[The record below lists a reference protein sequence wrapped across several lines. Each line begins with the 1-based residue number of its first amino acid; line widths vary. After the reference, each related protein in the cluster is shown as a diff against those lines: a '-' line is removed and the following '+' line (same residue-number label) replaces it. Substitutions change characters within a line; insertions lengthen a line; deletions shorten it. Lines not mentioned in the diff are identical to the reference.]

1 VLVLRAVKPGKKN
14 FSNKNKVTSMSK
26 FAIAGVLSVISAVLI
41 FGYQAISSVMGP
53 KAFYKNILLMDVLDK
68 NIIAWIDGIS
78 SENMYNIADYIITT
92 PLYLIFI
99 VVGVTLLIISSFRWH

>member
-1 VLVLRAVKPGKKN
+1 
-14 FSNKNKVTSMSK
+14 MSK
-26 FAIAGVLSVISAVLI
+26 FAIAGVLSVIAAGLV

-78 SENMYNIADYIITT
+78 SESIFNIADYIITT

-99 VVGVTLLIISSFRWH
+99 VVGVILLIISSFRWH

>member
-1 VLVLRAVKPGKKN
+1 
-14 FSNKNKVTSMSK
+14 MSK
-26 FAIAGVLSVISAVLI
+26 FAIAGVLSLISAVLI

-53 KAFYKNILLMDVLDK
+53 KATYKTILPIDVLDK

-78 SENMYNIADYIITT
+78 SESLFKVADYIITT

>member
-1 VLVLRAVKPGKKN
+1 
-14 FSNKNKVTSMSK
+14 MSK
-26 FAIAGVLSVISAVLI
+26 FAIAGVLSVIAAGLI

-53 KAFYKNILLMDVLDK
+53 KASYKTILLIDVLDK

-78 SENMYNIADYIITT
+78 SESLFNITDYIITT

-99 VVGVTLLIISSFRWH
+99 VVGVTLLIISSFRWR